1 MTEPLGTRGSQGIR
15 QTETTGK
22 FTNNGHVKGKDE
34 YEPYDY
40 RPRQRINSETGWGRD
55 FGPGDQR

>member
-40 RPRQRINSETGWGRD
+40 RPRQRINSETG
-55 FGPGDQR
+55 